1 MIAFLVCRIFFL
13 ALLLCPFL
21 VVDRVDAEVTTVR
34 RTQLIM
40 GTLVSVTSVAADEAA
55 AQRAA
60 SSALTEIR
68 RLEQLLSTWIAT
80 SELSHLNAA
89 AGREPVHI
97 SRDTMEVLKQS
108 LEIARLTEG
117 GFNIAVGPAV
127 QAWSV
132 TEPLDIPSQAQLDT
146 LRPLVDLSALQLD
159 EAMGMAFLTRAGM
172 QVDVGGI
179 GKGFA
184 ADRAVE
190 AMRAAG
196 ATAGVVALSGDI
208 RTFGRLRD
216 GQAFLFGIQHPR
228 KENALLGTIELQD
241 EAISTAG
248 DYERFFERD
257 GVRYHHI
264 LDPTTLQPAR
274 NCQSIT
280 IIAKEG
286 VMADGLD
293 TGIFVMGPQ
302 RGMELVER
310 LPDVEAVIVD
320 HEGRIL
326 VSSGLRYRVRFTD
339 STNK

>member
-1 MIAFLVCRIFFL
+1 MIVLLACRILLFAF
-13 ALLLCPFL
+13 LLCPLFVVEL
-21 VVDRVDAEVTTVR
+21 VSAEVMTVR
-34 RTQLIM
+34 RAQMIM

-68 RLEQLLSTWIAT
+68 RLEALLSTWIAT

-89 AGREPVHI
+89 AGREPIHI
-97 SRDTMEVLKQS
+97 SRDTMQVLKQS

-127 QAWSV
+127 QAWNM

-146 LRPLVDLSALQLD
+146 LRPLVDLSGLQLD

-196 ATAGVVALSGDI
+196 AIAGVVALSGDI
-208 RTFGRLRD
+208 RTFGQMRD
-216 GQAFLFGIQHPR
+216 GEAFLFGIQHPR
-228 KENALLGTIELQD
+228 KEKALLGTIKLQD

-248 DYERFFERD
+248 DYELFFERA

-274 NCQSIT
+274 HCQSVT

-320 HEGRIL
+320 REGHIL
-326 VSSGLRYRVRFTD
+326 VSSGLRDRVRFTD